1 MYSAFSCPEC
11 ETMEGVRDF
20 CLDQPRDEIEN
31 LKCMHSK
38 AAEYLTGST
47 ENYWDIPH
55 PSNDIFVQSL
65 IDQGGNLFLGTYQT
79 QGLISVLGAGIL
91 RWVLACRTIERK
103 KRKSNFFLTLFPSQA
118 AIAH

>member
-47 ENYWDIPH
+47 KNYWDIPH
-55 PSNDIFVQSL
+55 PSNEDKSNKIMMNNDIFVQSL
-65 IDQGGNLFLGTYQT
+65 IDQGGNLFLSTYHT
-79 QGLISVLGAGIL
+79 
-91 RWVLACRTIERK
+91 
-103 KRKSNFFLTLFPSQA
+103 
-118 AIAH
+118 

>member
-38 AAEYLTGST
+38 AAEYLTGNT

-55 PSNDIFVQSL
+55 PSNEDKSNKIMMNNDIFVQSL
-65 IDQGGNLFLGTYQT
+65 IDQGGNLFLSTYHT
-79 QGLISVLGAGIL
+79 
-91 RWVLACRTIERK
+91 
-103 KRKSNFFLTLFPSQA
+103 
-118 AIAH
+118 